1 MNLVYIPYKPFF
13 TCGGWYNHKFV
24 KMSDGKWRSKNLKVE
39 MAFNNSNWHLGALLV
54 LISVIAYYLKK
65 QCTNNSDEEGT
76 TKKKR

>member
-1 MNLVYIPYKPFF
+1 M
-13 TCGGWYNHKFV
+13 T
-24 KMSDGKWRSKNLKVE
+24 DGKWRSKNLKVE

-76 TKKKR
+76 KKKKR